1 MDRLSTLIGVGLALA
16 LAGCDDGA
24 KADDKPAETRSRVD
38 VVQAGKPK
46 IDIAGFCDVHPAQG
60 QGKKLVLPEL
70 RAGTPPAASG
80 GWQWVNVWATW
91 CKPCVEELP
100 MLRGLK
106 GKFDADHLPLS
117 LLFLSVDA
125 GEEEVTAFE
134 GKHGKIDG
142 GLQIK
147 DANALP
153 AWLASVGLD
162 ENTALPIHFFV
173 DETNTI
179 RCVRMGAVNEDAY
192 ETVKGI
198 VRGGA

>member
-1 MDRLSTLIGVGLALA
+1 MDRLPSVILGALA
-16 LAGCDDGA
+16 LVGVGACDDGA
-24 KADDKPAETRSRVD
+24 SAEDKPAEGRSRVD
-38 VVQAGKPK
+38 VVQASKPK
-46 IDIAGFCDVHPAQG
+46 IDIAGFCDVQAAEG
-60 QGKKLVLPEL
+60 QGKKLVMPEL
-70 RAGTPPAASG
+70 RSGAAPARGG

-100 MLRGLK
+100 MLESLRS
-106 GKFDADHLPLS
+106 KFASDQLPLS
-117 LLFLSVDA
+117 LVFLSVDA
-125 GEEEVTAFE
+125 GAEEVGAFE
-134 GKHGKIDG
+134 AKHGKIDG

-153 AWLASVGLD
+153 AWLTSVGLD

-179 RCVRMGAVNEDAY
+179 RCVRMGAVNEGSY

-198 VRGGA
+198 VRQG

>member
-1 MDRLSTLIGVGLALA
+1 VTFVLALA
-16 LAGCDDGA
+16 SVGCDDGA
-24 KADDKPAETRSRVD
+24 AADQKPPETRSRVD

-46 IDIAGFCDVHPAQG
+46 IDIAGFCDVNPAEG

-70 RAGTPPAASG
+70 RSGTAPAGNG

-117 LLFLSVDA
+117 LVFLSVDA
-125 GEEEVTAFE
+125 GEEEVGAFE
-134 GKHGKIDG
+134 AKHGKIEG

-162 ENTALPIHFFV
+162 ESTALPIHFFV

-198 VRGGA
+198 VRGG